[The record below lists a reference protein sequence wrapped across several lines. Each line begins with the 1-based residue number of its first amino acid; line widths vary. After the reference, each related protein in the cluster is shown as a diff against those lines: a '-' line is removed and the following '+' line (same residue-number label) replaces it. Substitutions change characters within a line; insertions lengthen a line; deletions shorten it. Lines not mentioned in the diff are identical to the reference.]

1 MDWIF
6 ALTLNNFV
14 FCLFSGVIERHE
26 SRLDYKINYFPEQ
39 FLSRYLSVVEFL
51 MILIYISY
59 YYFFARCASDKIGRL
74 IASEGYFYFLLLLLQ
89 KCNLYIN
96 KKSIYNAGD
105 SFENPRSRQM
115 QCLPLNKYLLLML
128 FFKGNKISRPN
139 KKQPTFSSCFVFQQG
154 ILQTCKHLLCL
165 DFLSKIF

>member
-51 MILIYISY
+51 MILIYILY
-59 YYFFARCASDKIGRL
+59 YYFFCPMCIRQNRSVNSIRRIIFFYCYCYKNAIFTLTKNQYIMPL
-74 IASEGYFYFLLLLLQ
+74 IALKIFGRD
-89 KCNLYIN
+89 KCN
-96 KKSIYNAGD
+96 
-105 SFENPRSRQM
+105 
-115 QCLPLNKYLLLML
+115 
-128 FFKGNKISRPN
+128 
-139 KKQPTFSSCFVFQQG
+139 VF
-154 ILQTCKHLLCL
+154 H
-165 DFLSKIF
+165 

>member
-1 MDWIF
+1 MDWIV

-74 IASEGYFYFLLLLLQ
+74 IASEGYFFYCYCYKNAIFTLTKNQYIMPLIALKILGRD
-89 KCNLYIN
+89 KCN
-96 KKSIYNAGD
+96 
-105 SFENPRSRQM
+105 
-115 QCLPLNKYLLLML
+115 
-128 FFKGNKISRPN
+128 
-139 KKQPTFSSCFVFQQG
+139 VF
-154 ILQTCKHLLCL
+154 H
-165 DFLSKIF
+165 